1 MRRRGIGLVSELDDI
16 SGPGRFRIRSLTPA
30 PEPVSSTYVCAP
42 LCLFPPIVQSSNSF
56 RQAQTHAFA
65 IRPTR
70 SPSSSS
76 WERRDRLNLGRCC
89 IRC

>member
-1 MRRRGIGLVSELDDI
+1 MRRRGIGLVSELDINGLD
-16 SGPGRFRIRSLTPA
+16 RLRIRSLTPA
-30 PEPVSSTYVCAP
+30 PEPISSTYVCAP
-42 LCLFPPIVQSSNSF
+42 LCVFPPLVQSSNSS

-76 WERRDRLNLGRCC
+76 WERRGRLNLGRCF